1 MFYVYTVLTSPALVV
16 FALPVHVRRF
26 FRLLLAKLFI
36 VSDVVSVLVELDLV
50 PQARAA
56 CVRYVL
62 TSV

>member
-50 PQARAA
+50 P
-56 CVRYVL
+56 
-62 TSV
+62 